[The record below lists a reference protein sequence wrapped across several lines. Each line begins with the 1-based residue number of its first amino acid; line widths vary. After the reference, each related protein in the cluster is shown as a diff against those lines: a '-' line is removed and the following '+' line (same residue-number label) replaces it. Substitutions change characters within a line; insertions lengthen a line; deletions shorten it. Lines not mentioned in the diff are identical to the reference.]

1 MTRVK
6 NIKNRKMTREEQ
18 IPIIKQFEAHSL
30 LMMTSLDV
38 AMTKIRKLEEENME
52 LKISVKEAETKIS
65 LLEREKRRAN
75 RRTVIIADSHRK
87 AMDFDR
93 LADFLGD
100 LKVETAYTSR
110 ECSKARFPGRSQEKV
125 IPQVMQNYPDTTNMI
140 VQLCCNDLSNM
151 RDLSDVKLMFKMAK
165 DSTIN
170 TVEICE
176 KAVLENKNLSI
187 LIIPRTP
194 RADSVLLS
202 RLTHYANDLV
212 FQVIAEKSLQDV
224 IKVASLESLKT
235 TSSREITNLFGSP
248 FDTKVDYLHLKGKL
262 GKDLYTSAILESI
275 ALTSF

>member
-1 MTRVK
+1 M
-6 NIKNRKMTREEQ
+6 
-18 IPIIKQFEAHSL
+18 
-30 LMMTSLDV
+30 
-38 AMTKIRKLEEENME
+38 
-52 LKISVKEAETKIS
+52 SVKEAETKIS

-87 AMDFDR
+87 ALDFDR

-194 RADSVLLS
+194 GLSSSFSSHTVCQRSCFPSNCWKKSSRCYQGRFVGVSQNHIQQRNHQPIWITIWYES
-202 RLTHYANDLV
+202 RL
-212 FQVIAEKSLQDV
+212 
-224 IKVASLESLKT
+224 
-235 TSSREITNLFGSP
+235 SP
-248 FDTKVDYLHLKGKL
+248 FNLVYQGHL
-262 GKDLYTSAILESI
+262 I
-275 ALTSF
+275 

>member
-110 ECSKARFPGRSQEKV
+110 ECSKAR
-125 IPQVMQNYPDTTNMI
+125 
-140 VQLCCNDLSNM
+140 
-151 RDLSDVKLMFKMAK
+151 
-165 DSTIN
+165 
-170 TVEICE
+170 
-176 KAVLENKNLSI
+176 
-187 LIIPRTP
+187 
-194 RADSVLLS
+194 
-202 RLTHYANDLV
+202 
-212 FQVIAEKSLQDV
+212 
-224 IKVASLESLKT
+224 
-235 TSSREITNLFGSP
+235 
-248 FDTKVDYLHLKGKL
+248 
-262 GKDLYTSAILESI
+262 
-275 ALTSF
+275 

>member
-1 MTRVK
+1 
-6 NIKNRKMTREEQ
+6 
-18 IPIIKQFEAHSL
+18 
-30 LMMTSLDV
+30 
-38 AMTKIRKLEEENME
+38 
-52 LKISVKEAETKIS
+52 
-65 LLEREKRRAN
+65 
-75 RRTVIIADSHRK
+75 
-87 AMDFDR
+87 
-93 LADFLGD
+93 
-100 LKVETAYTSR
+100 
-110 ECSKARFPGRSQEKV
+110 
-125 IPQVMQNYPDTTNMI
+125 MQNYPDTTNMI

-202 RLTHYANDLV
+202 RLTQYANDLV

-248 FDTKVDYLHLKGKL
+248 FDMKVDYLHSIWCIKGTLFKHSFQIQL
-262 GKDLYTSAILESI
+262 LLTLFKQG
-275 ALTSF
+275 TSFKQGCLFQL